1 VSGSAPDFPPGFLW
15 GAATAAHQVEG
26 GNRLNDWWAME
37 QSGALP
43 FRSGDACDHYRRYAA
58 DFDLAR
64 SLGHTAHRFSL
75 EWSRIQPAP
84 DEWDPAAIAHYR
96 DVVTALRG
104 RGLEPVVSLHHFT
117 NPRWFAE
124 RGGWLRNDAPAL
136 FARYAER
143 MAAELPDVAW
153 WLTINE
159 PTVYA
164 KNGYVAGEW
173 PPRVRGSWRRAARVL
188 RHMAR
193 AHRLAYRAI
202 RRERP
207 AARVGF
213 AHSLPWIEPCDPGR
227 PLDRLAARGRDLLL
241 NRAFLSAIGGARH
254 LDFLG
259 VNYYTRTVVRWE
271 PAGLALL
278 AGRECLEAH
287 HARGPVSD
295 IGWEVYPGGLG
306 RVLDRYARLG
316 VPLMVTENGIATTD
330 ESLRSRFLR
339 DHLAEVRDALR
350 RGVPVL
356 GYLHW
361 TLMDN
366 FEWSLGTRP
375 RFGLLANDY
384 ATQTRTPRPAAL
396 ELAETCRTGRLP
408 EGA

>member
-1 VSGSAPDFPPGFLW
+1 
-15 GAATAAHQVEG
+15 
-26 GNRLNDWWAME
+26 
-37 QSGALP
+37 
-43 FRSGDACDHYRRYAA
+43 
-58 DFDLAR
+58 
-64 SLGHTAHRFSL
+64 
-75 EWSRIQPAP
+75 
-84 DEWDPAAIAHYR
+84 
-96 DVVTALRG
+96 
-104 RGLEPVVSLHHFT
+104 
-117 NPRWFAE
+117 
-124 RGGWLRNDAPAL
+124 
-136 FARYAER
+136 
-143 MAAELPDVAW
+143 
-153 WLTINE
+153 
-159 PTVYA
+159 
-164 KNGYVAGEW
+164 
-173 PPRVRGSWRRAARVL
+173 
-188 RHMAR
+188 
-193 AHRLAYRAI
+193 
-202 RRERP
+202 
-207 AARVGF
+207 
-213 AHSLPWIEPCDPGR
+213 
-227 PLDRLAARGRDLLL
+227 
-241 NRAFLSAIGGARH
+241 
-254 LDFLG
+254 
-259 VNYYTRTVVRWE
+259 VVRWE

-287 HARGPVSD
+287 HAWGPVSD